1 MMNVYIYLRKSRKDI
16 EEESK
21 HGYDTLRRHRE
32 QLLALIKREGYN
44 LAHKPFEEIVSGE
57 TIIERPQMQELL
69 RRVENGD
76 VDGVVVMD
84 LDRLGRG
91 DMLDQ
96 GLIDRAFRYSE
107 TLLITPSV
115 TYDPT
120 SEEWE
125 LIFGIKSLVGRG
137 ELKAI
142 TRRLQGGRK
151 KSVTE
156 GKSISKTPPYGY
168 LRDENLIL
176 YPDPD
181 REWIIKKI
189 FEMSV
194 HGQGRQ
200 YIAHEL
206 DKLGI
211 DPPNNKRTNW
221 SPSMITAILKNEVYK
236 GDIVWGKFKHIKRHG
251 KYSRRRTQ
259 PDEWIVKEN
268 AHTAIVSDELWNKAN
283 EAHSLRNRNTSVN
296 IDKGLSNPLAGIL
309 MCANCGR
316 SMLNTPRKNRRSSML
331 RCPNPACNV
340 QRSSYLDIVEERL
353 LFGLEDLVSRYKDAP
368 VTKKKS
374 EIPLKLKVIDK
385 KETEKNELQEQKNS
399 LHDYLEK
406 RVYTIETF
414 LERQNILVGKI
425 EKVEKEI
432 EGLKQEIKQEESQ
445 QKKVNEFLPTLIKV
459 LDAYH
464 HTEDIQKKNLLLKSV
479 LFKVTYLRKK
489 EWKLQDEFELQ
500 LYPKI

>member
-1 MMNVYIYLRKSRKDI
+1 MNVYIYLRKSRKDI

-69 RRVENGD
+69 RRVENGE

-156 GKSISKTPPYGY
+156 GKSISKNPPYGY

-176 YPDPD
+176 KPDPD
-181 REWIIKKI
+181 KEWVIKKI
-189 FEMSV
+189 FDMSV
-194 HGQGRQ
+194 HGAGRQ
-200 YIAHEL
+200 LVAHEL

-211 DPPNNKRTNW
+211 EPPNPKRTNW
-221 SPSMITAILKNEVYK
+221 SPSMITAIIKNEVYK

-251 KYSRRRTQ
+251 KYTRKRTQ
-259 PDEWIVKEN
+259 PNEWIVKKN
-268 AHTAIVSDELWNKAN
+268 AHTAIVSDELWEKAN
-283 EAHSLRNRNTSVN
+283 EAHSSRNRNASVN
-296 IDKGLSNPLAGIL
+296 IDKGLSNPLAGVL
-309 MCANCGR
+309 FCANCGR
-316 SMLNTPRKNRRSSML
+316 SMLNTPRKDRRSSAL
-331 RCPNPACNV
+331 RCANPACKV

-353 LFGLEDLVSRYKDAP
+353 LMGIEELISQYQTTP
-368 VTKKKS
+368 VNKKKS
-374 EIPLKLKVIDK
+374 EIPLKLKAISK
-385 KETEKNELQEQKNS
+385 KQTEKKELQEQKNS

-414 LERQNILVGKI
+414 LERQDILVGKI

-432 EGLKQEIKQEESQ
+432 ESLKSEIKQEENQ
-445 QKKVNEFLPTLIKV
+445 QKNVNKFLPSVINV
-459 LDAYH
+459 LGAYR
-464 HTEDIQKKNLLLKSV
+464 HTDDIQKKNLLLKSI
-479 LFKVTYLRKK
+479 LYKVTYLRKK
-489 EWKLQDEFELQ
+489 EWLKQDQFELQ